1 MIISFSCRDVRKI
14 FRIKYLFVFQSKRS
28 RGTAVSKPTF
38 NTPLPTIQRA
48 YFTDT
53 SPRSFLSQSVPRF
66 LASSLPVETSSNMA
80 RNYFKFSLLFWT
92 LFLIILLQ
100 NSCLGKDKKPDPKNK
115 KEKSSKIGKNILDYN
130 EADLYKLLDQWEV
143 SINMLLNLA
152 ERMQT
157 YH

>member
-1 MIISFSCRDVRKI
+1 
-14 FRIKYLFVFQSKRS
+14 
-28 RGTAVSKPTF
+28 
-38 NTPLPTIQRA
+38 
-48 YFTDT
+48 
-53 SPRSFLSQSVPRF
+53 
-66 LASSLPVETSSNMA
+66 MA

-100 NSCLGKDKKPDPKNK
+100 NSCLGKDKKPDPKKK

>member
-66 LASSLPVETSSNMA
+66 LASCRDIEQHGT
-80 RNYFKFSLLFWT
+80 KLFQVQFT
-92 LFLIILLQ
+92 FLDFVL
-100 NSCLGKDKKPDPKNK
+100 NHS
-115 KEKSSKIGKNILDYN
+115 SSKQLSWKGQETGSKEEKGKKQQNRQKYSGL
-130 EADLYKLLDQWEV
+130 Q
-143 SINMLLNLA
+143 
-152 ERMQT
+152 
-157 YH
+157 

>member
-1 MIISFSCRDVRKI
+1 
-14 FRIKYLFVFQSKRS
+14 
-28 RGTAVSKPTF
+28 
-38 NTPLPTIQRA
+38 
-48 YFTDT
+48 
-53 SPRSFLSQSVPRF
+53 
-66 LASSLPVETSSNMA
+66 MA

-115 KEKSSKIGKNILDYN
+115 KEKSSKIGKNILDDN